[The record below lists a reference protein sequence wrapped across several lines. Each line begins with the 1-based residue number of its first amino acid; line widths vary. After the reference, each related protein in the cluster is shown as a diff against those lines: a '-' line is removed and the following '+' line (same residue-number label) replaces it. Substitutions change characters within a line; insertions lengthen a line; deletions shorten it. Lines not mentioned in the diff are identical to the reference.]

1 MSAASNFL
9 ESALLEH
16 FRGTQL
22 PLPSNF
28 FVALHTADPT
38 DAATPETEVAT
49 ASWPAYARQTVGTP
63 PSSAWTASADEAG
76 GGKQITNANTINFP
90 ANNGTGSVQVT
101 HFSIWDASTG
111 GNMWAHAPLTAAED
125 DRPDRHLQRDPRL
138 AASDRSLSLTHAA
151 QRRRVQ
157 CSGGQRLAPC
167 ACLRRWCSRRGV
179 RPC

>member
-38 DAATPETEVAT
+38 DAALTGTEVTTT
-49 ASWPAYARQTVGTP
+49 AWPAYARQTVGSP
-63 PSSAWTASADEAG
+63 LSSAWTASADEAG

-101 HFSIWDASTG
+101 HFSIWDAATG
-111 GNMWAHAPLTAAED
+111 GNMWAHAPLTASKTI
-125 DRPDRHLQRDPRL
+125 DPTDIFSAIPGSLRL
-138 AASDRSLSLTHAA
+138 IAR
-151 QRRRVQ
+151 
-157 CSGGQRLAPC
+157 
-167 ACLRRWCSRRGV
+167 
-179 RPC
+179 